1 MRPGNARTCPSTSAL
16 LAGICAAALAIWALA
31 GCTPSTIPDNQTN
44 ENTSSGNGSAS
55 SVATENESTA
65 DDQLD
70 SPDATEHMSGNE
82 AVNYADH
89 ALCVGDEDFDYFYS
103 STMEGICRAR
113 TDGSATDV
121 IVPTGDGFH
130 CYISWFSLDS
140 DQLFYLGQSYGDDE
154 DVFGVHTVN
163 TDGSDRKVIY
173 TPDSDVDVEG
183 VYVYD
188 HKVYV
193 LTMAN
198 NSYDVW
204 TMDED
209 GSNQKRIA
217 QGLAAGGKNPFLTSD
232 AIYYVISH
240 SSQNGGDD
248 TPDELYVQDLDGT
261 DARRIYASSMGRLG
275 QPVTGSGGIF
285 ITELGREG
293 TDATGSRLTWV
304 RTDGSDVRT
313 VYSSSDN
320 KELKLVN
327 LTGRSAY
334 LLQDIGTYDC
344 YFGRLLIATY
354 ESSPDSAH
362 VIKLPTSYASHNLE
376 RGGKHVL
383 DFCNGVPDIGMAVY
397 ALDFDASY
405 VYKVCDYVTDD
416 LSGADGEDVPQNGM
430 TYDLTDNSGA
440 TVTELTGTLR
450 SYYLDTDETGMGWGA
465 TEYALELPSP
475 IAVTYES
482 YGSNRIGNDIVDV
495 VQVSSAE
502 NTLAL
507 GETEPQ
513 TDPAW
518 ERYVGKVVTLSCTG
532 AFDSGTRHI
541 IFSPAL
547 HEPTVV
553 RVF

>member
-1 MRPGNARTCPSTSAL
+1 MRPENARTCPSPSAL

-31 GCTPSTIPDNQTN
+31 GCTPSTIPANQTN
-44 ENTSSGNGSAS
+44 ENISSGNGSS
-55 SVATENESTA
+55 FSVATENETTA
-65 DDQLD
+65 DDQPD
-70 SPDATEHMSGNE
+70 SPDMAEHMSGNE
-82 AVNYADH
+82 AVNYADR

-103 STMEGICRAR
+103 STMGGICRAR
-113 TDGSATDV
+113 TDGSATNV

-130 CYISWFSLDS
+130 CYISWFSLDG
-140 DQLFYLGQSYGDDE
+140 DQLFYLGQSYGDDD

-173 TPDSDVDVEG
+173 TPDDNSDIEG

-188 HKVYV
+188 HTVYV

-198 NSYDVW
+198 DSYDVW
-204 TMDED
+204 TMGED
-209 GSNQKRIA
+209 GSNQKRIV

-240 SSQNGGDD
+240 SSRNGGDD

-261 DARRIYASSMGRLG
+261 DARRIYTSGLMSLG
-275 QPVTGSGGIF
+275 YPVPHDGELF
-285 ITELGREG
+285 ITEHGREG
-293 TDATGSRLTWV
+293 TDITGSRLTSMQ
-304 RTDGSDVRT
+304 TDGSDVRT

-320 KELKLVN
+320 REFKLVN
-327 LTGRSAY
+327 LTAKNAY
-334 LLQDIGTYDC
+334 LLQDIDAYDC

-362 VIKLPTSYASHNLE
+362 AIDLPTSYASHNLE

-397 ALDFDASY
+397 ALDFDAGY
-405 VYKVCDYVTDD
+405 IYKVCDYVTDD
-416 LSGADGEDVPQNGM
+416 LTGTDSEDVPQNVM

-465 TEYALELPSP
+465 TEYVLELPSP

-482 YGSNRIGNDIVDV
+482 YGNTRIGNDIVDV

-502 NTLAL
+502 NSPAL
-507 GETEPQ
+507 GETEPE

-547 HEPTVV
+547 HKPTVV